1 MLVFVFSL
9 SALEGPSSPFSPEE
23 AAARSLAVGIGGC
36 FGRPTTLDA
45 SPLMALEV
53 DLERKLPHT
62 MFSFCSPPSLAAVAG
77 FGALALRLGAG
88 FGASGDTEECV
99 WLLCLAL
106 SFLRWPYERRS
117 WDSSSDPLTLPSSS
131 SSSSSSLSSS
141 SSSASKDSSLADSSS
156 SSSDADTS
164 SKSKS
169 EPSRS
174 SASAI
179 LFRLAFGSTF
189 SFSRFFFLSESLL
202 GLLRF
207 LSMKSS
213 VRCVSS

>member
-1 MLVFVFSL
+1 
-9 SALEGPSSPFSPEE
+9 
-23 AAARSLAVGIGGC
+23 
-36 FGRPTTLDA
+36 
-45 SPLMALEV
+45 
-53 DLERKLPHT
+53 

-77 FGALALRLGAG
+77 FGALALSLGAG

-131 SSSSSSLSSS
+131 SSSSLSSS
-141 SSSASKDSSLADSSS
+141 SSSASNDSSLADSSS

-169 EPSRS
+169 EPSCC

-179 LFRLAFGSTF
+179 LFRLALGSTF

-202 GLLRF
+202 GLLLF